1 MSRQPEK
8 DNVEG
13 NLQPPNVT
21 RYRQQQGRC
30 LPHHLPKTMDNA
42 LFPSSE
48 DETIKFSTNAADID
62 IAPLDDPLSSSGHL
76 RSIDQGGIL
85 QLNKRIEDS
94 DETPITVERLA
105 PPKRLQEYINFSQVG
120 IVQPSLGNPLK
131 SSPPNRKGDGR
142 SQVDDFVE
150 GKTTIPRSAG
160 SSQEAECGTSILQLV
175 PSSPQNSSPSTEE
188 RQNQNFKATSKSLK
202 SMVDESTTSPKT
214 TARAILSM
222 VAASAIVA
230 PMSTSSSS
238 DDTATLSLGM
248 SGAAVPTTSSSSEM
262 ISNPSSGATTVSS
275 ADPPGPSSSISGS
288 SSTASTSALPAALD
302 MVGWAPVLEA
312 SSLATTPP
320 SPPVSTSLQGP
331 CFLDSV
337 SVLMDD
343 DGEDTKLN
351 VELKHGGSTVSPAH
365 SSRKDSKNI
374 TSDSA
379 ACLQISPQHP
389 PSLSATLGTSRE
401 ETLSLAYSDT
411 SKGDTL
417 SNLDAQNLSLLQ
429 SKSSQG
435 SAEHPVVGGTISS
448 KKKDGDNSSAR
459 TDRSTR
465 SISAFSVSGGKQAD
479 TVERPFLLYVALRQ
493 PHQRR
498 NSYDGAMVDMVEKM
512 HGSGQTLDY
521 RESLQITIHSQHRYL
536 MKLQN
541 NDGKER
547 AGKDVEC
554 HSHGDDCV
562 SSASSSSGHS
572 FAVEESTVSD
582 VSLSSFS
589 ASVVFDKRIEKTVRR
604 QSMGSPR
611 TTKYDRPIE
620 SLAARK
626 MILGNESPASVI
638 SNGANSSR
646 QRVAA
651 SLGQAPLHRASHSSS
666 PVAKRKLTMKVMERM
681 QSSAPEKLNHP
692 SRASRKN
699 VTPWPRKAE
708 SSPHTTFLP
717 RSRIQTTKVV
727 DRVVKERTSESV
739 FATTPPGPQHTSP
752 SRPTSR
758 SRGTFLAGNGEIW
771 VNSDSRTLKASNRTI
786 MDARARPSLPA
797 IAKSPTSP
805 YGYYSPWRKARRK
818 FTLDGATSPSP
829 GSSVSSSSI
838 DMDQIRKKV
847 SAADFASAKRTI
859 LSNKQKYQT
868 LSRGGTSTSVYSS
881 TVYAAGNSSWLQSRR
896 VVGSLNSV
904 AELHERE
911 SDSTVGGHS
920 TSTEWSHELTPIKLV
935 RSAAPFLLHAGTSLS
950 HKVVGGG
957 APTDKQTEAP
967 YSSGFNES
975 HPRPDISHAKHTR
988 AFASE
993 GRHSDVSKPPTT
1005 KGTTP
1010 SGPALVNPRHYLDA
1024 FIPPPPFSR
1033 PNSFWKT
1040 LRGDKERQSRLKRRI
1055 RASRRYASS
1064 T

>member
-1 MSRQPEK
+1 MSRQPET

-30 LPHHLPKTMDNA
+30 LPQLPKTMDNA

-48 DETIKFSTNAADID
+48 DEIIKCSSNAADID
-62 IAPLDDPLSSSGHL
+62 IAPLDDPLSSFGHP
-76 RSIDQGGIL
+76 RSINQGGLL
-85 QLNKRIEDS
+85 QLNERSEDS
-94 DETPITVERLA
+94 DEPPSTAERLS
-105 PPKRLQEYINFSQVG
+105 PPELLHEYIKFSQVG
-120 IVQPSLGNPLK
+120 IVQPSVGNPLK

-150 GKTTIPRSAG
+150 GKTTIPQRAG
-160 SSQEAECGTSILQLV
+160 SSQEAECGTSILQLF

-238 DDTATLSLGM
+238 GDDTATLSLGM

-275 ADPPGPSSSISGS
+275 ADPTGPSSSISEA
-288 SSTASTSALPAALD
+288 SSTASTSAVPATLD

-320 SPPVSTSLQGP
+320 SPPASTSLQGP
-331 CFLDSV
+331 FLLDSLRV
-337 SVLMDD
+337 VMDD
-343 DGEDTKLN
+343 DGEDTNLS
-351 VELKHGGSTVSPAH
+351 VDLKDGGSTVRPAH
-365 SSRKDSKNI
+365 ISSKDSKNI
-374 TSDSA
+374 SSQSDSA
-379 ACLQISPQHP
+379 SNLQISPHHP
-389 PSLSATLGTSRE
+389 PSLSAALGTSRD

-411 SKGDTL
+411 SIGDTL
-417 SNLDAQNLSLLQ
+417 SNLDAQNLSVLQ
-429 SKSSQG
+429 SQSSQG
-435 SAEHPVVGGTISS
+435 NAEHPVVGGTSS
-448 KKKDGDNSSAR
+448 PKKKDGDNSSSR

-465 SISAFSVSGGKQAD
+465 SISAISVSGEEQAD
-479 TVERPFLLYVALRQ
+479 TVENSFLLYVALRQ

-611 TTKYDRPIE
+611 TTK
-620 SLAARK
+620 LAARK

-638 SNGANSSR
+638 SNGANTSR
-646 QRVAA
+646 QRGAP
-651 SLGQAPLHRASHSSS
+651 SLGQSLLHRASHSSS
-666 PVAKRKLTMKVMERM
+666 PVAKRKLTTQVLERM

-699 VTPWPRKAE
+699 VTPWPRKVE
-708 SSPHTTFLP
+708 SSPHTTFMP

-727 DRVVKERTSESV
+727 DRVVKERPSESV

-771 VNSDSRTLKASNRTI
+771 VNSDSQTLKASNRTI
-786 MDARARPSLPA
+786 MDARARPSLSA

-838 DMDQIRKKV
+838 DMDQIRKRV

-859 LSNKQKYQT
+859 LSNKQKYRT

-935 RSAAPFLLHAGTSLS
+935 RSAAPFLLHAGTYLS

-957 APTDKQTEAP
+957 APTDNQTEAP
-967 YSSGFNES
+967 YSSGFNDS

-1033 PNSFWKT
+1033 PNSFWKK